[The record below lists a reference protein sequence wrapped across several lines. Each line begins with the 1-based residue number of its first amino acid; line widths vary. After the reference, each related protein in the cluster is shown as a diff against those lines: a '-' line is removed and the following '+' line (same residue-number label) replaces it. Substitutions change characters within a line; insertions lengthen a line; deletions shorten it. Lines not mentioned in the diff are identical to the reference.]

1 MAKAKEEKKPCCKGW
16 IVGIVVIALIVII
29 VLSGVGMYNGLV
41 RSEVNVDNSWAN
53 VQAVYQRRADLIPN
67 LVNTVQG
74 AVNFEKETQ
83 TKIAELRTA
92 TASVKNEIQNA
103 KTPAEIDAAA
113 QKLDSIVSSYRGL
126 NINVEN
132 YPQLKATENFLALQ
146 DELANTENKIAVE
159 RQRYNTAVKDF
170 NTKIRVFPT
179 NVVAGMF
186 GFEKRTFFA
195 AEEGAEN
202 APDIEVLI

>member
-1 MAKAKEEKKPCCKGW
+1 MAKESKDDKKKLSTGW
-16 IVGIVVIALIVII
+16 VVAIVVIAVVVII
-29 VLSGVGMYNGLV
+29 VMSGVGMYNNLV
-41 RSEVNVDNSWAN
+41 RSEVSVDTAWGQ

-83 TKIAELRTA
+83 TKIAELRAAA
-92 TASVKNEIQNA
+92 TSVKNEIQNA
-103 KTPAEIDAAA
+103 KTPSEIDAAA
-113 QKLDSIVSSYRGL
+113 QKLDNIVSSYRGL

-159 RQRYNTAVKDF
+159 RQRYNTAVQDF
-170 NTKIRVFPT
+170 NTKVRVFPT

-186 GFEKRTFFA
+186 SFEKRTFFA
-195 AEEGAEN
+195 AEEGAEE
-202 APDIEVLI
+202 APQVQF